1 MGKGKRVTGGN
12 RRRVQ
17 VREAPRGSFGE
28 AERRVFLDHLAG
40 CANVTAAAKA
50 AGVGVSTVYD
60 ARRRE
65 PGFAQ
70 QWDEALE
77 MGYVTLHSLLLEA
90 AKGGAY
96 VPGGTEVPGPETIDT
111 GLALDLLRL
120 SRSPKAARKTGGA
133 PPRRASEKAL
143 AEAILAKLDVLAKRR
158 ERKRS
163 GRLTGPE
170 RADDEPKKA
179 A

>member
-1 MGKGKRVTGGN
+1 
-12 RRRVQ
+12 VQ

-28 AERRVFLDHLAG
+28 AERQVFLDHLAG

-60 ARRRE
+60 ARRRD
-65 PGFAQ
+65 PVFAQ
-70 QWDEALE
+70 QWEEALE
-77 MGYVTLHSLLLEA
+77 TGYTTLHSLLLDQA
-90 AKGGAY
+90 TRGGAY
-96 VPGGTEVPGPETIDT
+96 VPGATEVPGPETIDT

-120 SRSPKAARKTGGA
+120 SRTPRTGRKAGGA

-158 ERKRS
+158 ARTRN
-163 GRLTGPE
+163 GNLTGPE
-170 RADDEPKKA
+170 RADVEPKKA